1 LEVMS
6 SKSQLD
12 PSIISTIMK
21 SLDDRPVQTIEE
33 LDPESRFYSF
43 EKLKEIVLANNDG
56 FIVSD
61 DIQSIA
67 KKKVE
72 FAGIL
77 KESEELMAKGFFK
90 EAGTGKE

>member
-1 LEVMS
+1 MS

-43 EKLKEIVLANNDG
+43 DKLKEIVLANNDG